1 MKFIFSPAVRLMARL
16 RYPMKFALIGV
27 LALLTIA
34 WLFWGLASQLRG
46 NINASRAELAGMD
59 MAEPLLKAVQQVQ
72 QHRGLSAMVI
82 GGAPGVTE
90 RHAAKGRDTAAA
102 LATADGVLSGSTLPA
117 VASEWKPLQA
127 EWNTVRDKSVSVS
140 LAESRRLHTDLISH
154 MLGVERRILDD
165 AGLMLDTDADAF
177 YLIDTTLRGLPDML
191 EQLGRVRAL
200 GAGVLAKKQISD
212 EERLEFAGRAGSLR
226 KSLAELQDSLTRS
239 GAANGIIKP
248 TLDSFSGQIGE
259 QVGAVLKIV
268 DEDIIRGKF
277 ASSAED
283 YVARTTAAIDLGYQQ
298 SGKVLAPTIRQLIQ
312 VRIGRLEGEFR
323 LDAGLA
329 LGVALLLLYFAAGAY
344 LAVMAGIKSLSEGAE
359 RLAAGD
365 LTARVVYA
373 GKDELAVVAERFN
386 DMAGHFNALIRN
398 VQRGAEDLNLAT
410 VELASSSS
418 QVAQGSQRQSEA
430 ASGMAAAVE
439 EMTVSVD
446 EISRNAQEAQDVS
459 RNSGKLSAEGGR
471 VVARTV
477 EEMRFIAGV
486 VNDSARVVQ
495 QLGERS
501 AEISTMV
508 SSIKEIADQT
518 NLLALNAAIEA
529 ARAGETG
536 RGFAVVA
543 DEVRKLAE
551 RTGRAT
557 EEITRMV
564 SGIQSGIGQA
574 VQGMAD
580 GVARV
585 QSGVD
590 LTLKAGES
598 MERINGGAR
607 QVVQAVEEISLALKE
622 QGAASTDIARNVERI
637 AQMAEENNSAVGQT
651 ARTASRLRDLAS
663 GLNGDI
669 SRFRVA

>member
-1 MKFIFSPAVRLMARL
+1 MKIIFSPAISLMARL

-27 LALLTIA
+27 LALLAIA

-46 NINASRAELAGMD
+46 NIDASRGELAGMD

-72 QHRGLSAMVI
+72 QHRGLSAMLI

-90 RHAAKGRDTAAA
+90 RHGAKGRDTTAA
-102 LATADGVLSGSTLPA
+102 LAAAESALVTSKLAA
-117 VASEWKPLQA
+117 VATGWKPIQD
-127 EWNTVRDKSVSVS
+127 EWNSVRDKSVGVS
-140 LAESRRLHTDLISH
+140 LAESRRLHTELISH
-154 MLGVERRILDD
+154 MLGLERRILDD
-165 AGLMLDTDADAF
+165 TGLMLDTDADSF
-177 YLIDTTLRGLPDML
+177 YLIDTTLRGMPDML

-200 GAGVLAKKQISD
+200 GAGMLAKKQISD
-212 EERLEFAGRAGSLR
+212 EERLEFAGRVGSLR
-226 KSLAELQDSLTRS
+226 KSLVELQDSLARA
-239 GAANGIIKP
+239 GAANGLIKP
-248 TLDSFSGQIGE
+248 TLDSFSAQLGE
-259 QVGAVLKIV
+259 QVGTVLKIV

-277 ASSAED
+277 ATSAED

-298 SGKVLAPTIRQLIQ
+298 SGKVLLPTIRQLIQ
-312 VRIGRLEGEFR
+312 ARIGKLESEFR

-329 LGVALLLLYFAAGAY
+329 LGVALLFVYFAVGAY
-344 LAVMAGIKSLSEGAE
+344 LAVMAGIVSLSKGAE

-365 LTARVVYA
+365 LTARVAYA
-373 GKDELAVVAERFN
+373 GQDELAVVATSFN
-386 DMAGHFNALIRN
+386 AMAGHFNELIRN
-398 VQRGAEDLNLAT
+398 VQRGAEELNLAT

-418 QVAQGSQRQSEA
+418 QVAQSSQRQSEA

-446 EISRNAQEAQDVS
+446 EISRNAQQAQDVS
-459 RNSGKLSAEGGR
+459 RHSGKLSDEGGQ

-477 EEMRFIAGV
+477 DEMRFIAQV

-585 QSGVD
+585 QGGVD
-590 LTLKAGES
+590 LTLQAGVS

-607 QVVQAVEEISLALKE
+607 QVVAAVEEISLALKE

-637 AQMAEENNSAVGQT
+637 AQMAEENNSAVGLT
-651 ARTASRLRDLAS
+651 ARTANRLRDLAS
-663 GLNGDI
+663 GLNSDI